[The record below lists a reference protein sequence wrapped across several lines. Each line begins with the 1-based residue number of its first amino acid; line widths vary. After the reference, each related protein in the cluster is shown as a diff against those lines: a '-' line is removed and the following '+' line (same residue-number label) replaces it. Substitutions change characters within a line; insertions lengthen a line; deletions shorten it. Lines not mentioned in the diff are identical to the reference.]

1 AKRCLVRI
9 AYLRDLLSCP
19 PDVSP
24 LPLFIGFVSDLPEP
38 SSMRVAAAETVVFIG
53 YVSHGQVEA
62 WCARTLRRLL
72 FINAHTRLVTGLAV
86 DGRWLYTTSADEQ
99 LRVWNLT
106 KAFPNWSASSTGG
119 TMYSLYKEGLE
130 LKQGRPQSPQ
140 IGIRC
145 DLDDL
150 STGFHLLRKR
160 VITAHVLSQGQLVL
174 FYLDRNVAAYW
185 SVSEHSAEV
194 TGHAELFDPSEAE
207 DVRIGKVRIIPSH
220 SYAAYLVHS
229 SSWERPQIRIFH
241 MIKRRQICTL
251 RHSGNRVR
259 ATRRLVI
266 VRSDNATG
274 GCDCHLYDIASLA
287 YLRSVRID
295 KTPVHLIFTP
305 DSRHAIG
312 VNPRIFISVWSLEE
326 QPEATN
332 GAVEAVSVAKPL
344 GLNLK
349 VLTRKESVVFTGESL
364 AIFGL
369 VYGSICLWKPA
380 DVEFAVPEMSR
391 LEARQR
397 VESEGSVL
405 RFHHVTI
412 IKSAH
417 EHEIVALKV
426 NRTGDAFASC
436 GLDSLLKIWSLKD
449 YSCLQVL
456 AGHTDLIRCCHFTD
470 LASPVISGSRDQT
483 LRVWRSGRE
492 SAKFVAHTDVFFV
505 RSTNGAVVA
514 LFSYD
519 LKRRLAIFR
528 MPQTEADAS

>member
-72 FINAHTRLVTGLAV
+72 FINAHTPAWSPGWPLMAAGCTPRRL
-86 DGRWLYTTSADEQ
+86 TS
-99 LRVWNLT
+99 
-106 KAFPNWSASSTGG
+106 SSG
-119 TMYSLYKEGLE
+119 LYKEGLE

-332 GAVEAVSVAKPL
+332 GAVEAV
-344 GLNLK
+344 
-349 VLTRKESVVFTGESL
+349 LTRKESVVFTGESL